1 MPATFEIYIQ
11 RWTSFKFLFL
21 TNQRLLSKTKMS
33 QDGLWEAVTLVI
45 SVITWLMELSKQN
58 TIFK

>member
-1 MPATFEIYIQ
+1 
-11 RWTSFKFLFL
+11 
-21 TNQRLLSKTKMS
+21 MS